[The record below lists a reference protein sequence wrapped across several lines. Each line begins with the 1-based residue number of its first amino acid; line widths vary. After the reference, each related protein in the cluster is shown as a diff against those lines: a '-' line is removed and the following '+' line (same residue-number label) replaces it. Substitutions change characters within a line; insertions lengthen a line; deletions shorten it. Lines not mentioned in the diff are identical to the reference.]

1 MSALGNLEASGP
13 HRKDLAEMH
22 ADLECTLCLKLFYE
36 PTTTICGHTFCKQC
50 LLRCVRHNSKCPI
63 CRAALYVNPD
73 HCATNITLAAVLQ
86 KAFPQEYAEREL
98 EISNEVVS
106 VKAQHVSP
114 RERLY
119 IFHLDTILPKQHI
132 QLNIFEPRYL
142 WMVQRC
148 MEGSR
153 RFGMVGT
160 DHITRTMAGFGTE
173 VEIRLCE
180 QQFNGHILIEV
191 VGIRRFQADDLEME
205 NGCHVANVDW
215 LQDSVP
221 SEEAALEVEQVAGE
235 LKTSITQWL
244 ELIVSGRW
252 ERQPRQ
258 LVKLMEQLGPMPSV
272 SEAEKLGLWV
282 AALINPLPGLGVAPE
297 IRLSALKTLDT
308 LERLN
313 VVLNATKGSIDYM
326 TPSEFA
332 VKMESVFALVFQVV
346 VAPVIWL
353 LQKIFRW
360 IIRIHVGGRPID
372 PTSGR

>member
-1 MSALGNLEASGP
+1 MSDLGILAAPCPDG
-13 HRKDLAEMH
+13 KDLAEMH
-22 ADLECTLCLKLFYE
+22 ADLECTLCLKLFYD
-36 PTTTICGHTFCKQC
+36 PATTTCGHTFCKQC

-73 HCATNITLAAVLQ
+73 RCATNITLAAVLQ
-86 KAFPQEYAEREL
+86 KAFPQEYAEREQ
-98 EISNEVVS
+98 EASNEVAS
-106 VKAQHVSP
+106 GKAQHTSP
-114 RERLY
+114 SERLY
-119 IFHLDTILPKQHI
+119 IFHLDTILPRQHI
-132 QLNIFEPRYL
+132 HLNIFEPRYL

-191 VGIRRFQADDLEME
+191 VGVRRFQANDVEME
-205 NGCHVANVDW
+205 NGCHVANVEW

-221 SEEAALEVEQVAGE
+221 SEEAAPEVERVAGE
-235 LKTSITQWL
+235 LNTAITQWMG
-244 ELIVSGRW
+244 LIVSGRW

-258 LVKLMEQLGPMPSV
+258 LVKLMEQLGPVPSV
-272 SEAEKLGLWV
+272 SEAEKIGLWV

-308 LERLN
+308 LERLKL
-313 VVLNATKGSIDYM
+313 VLNATKGSIDYM

-332 VKMESVFALVFQVV
+332 IKMEKVFAHVFQVF

-353 LQKIFRW
+353 LQRIFQWLFRL
-360 IIRIHVGGRPID
+360 HTGGRPVD
-372 PTSGR
+372 HTSGT

>member
-1 MSALGNLEASGP
+1 MSDLGILAAPCPDG
-13 HRKDLAEMH
+13 KDLAEMH
-22 ADLECTLCLKLFYE
+22 ADLECTLCLKLFYD
-36 PTTTICGHTFCKQC
+36 PATTTCGHTFCKQC

-73 HCATNITLAAVLQ
+73 RCATNITLAAVLQ
-86 KAFPQEYAEREL
+86 KAFPQEYAEREQ
-98 EISNEVVS
+98 EASNE
-106 VKAQHVSP
+106 
-114 RERLY
+114 
-119 IFHLDTILPKQHI
+119 
-132 QLNIFEPRYL
+132 
-142 WMVQRC
+142 RC

-191 VGIRRFQADDLEME
+191 VGVRRFQANDVEME
-205 NGCHVANVDW
+205 NGCHVANVEW

-221 SEEAALEVEQVAGE
+221 SEEAAPEVERVAGE
-235 LKTSITQWL
+235 LNTAITQWMG
-244 ELIVSGRW
+244 LIVSGRW

-258 LVKLMEQLGPMPSV
+258 LVKLMEQLGPVPSV
-272 SEAEKLGLWV
+272 SEAEKIGLWV

-308 LERLN
+308 LERLKL
-313 VVLNATKGSIDYM
+313 VLNATKGSIDYM

-332 VKMESVFALVFQVV
+332 IKME
-346 VAPVIWL
+346 
-353 LQKIFRW
+353 K
-360 IIRIHVGGRPID
+360 
-372 PTSGR
+372 